1 MTRAKNRFPRLLA
14 ASLLGLASLLAATVG
29 LGAPVHGIALYG
41 QPKYG
46 PDFPHFDYVNPNA
59 PKGGEARF
67 AAIGGFD
74 TFNPF
79 NIKGEAADGIGRLF
93 ETLLT
98 SSADEPFSEYGLI
111 AESVDVSEDRGSV
124 TFAIRPQAK
133 FHDGS
138 PITADDVL
146 FSFETLKAKGSPFFR
161 LYYANVAKAE
171 KLGERQVKFTFAPGE
186 NRELP
191 LIMGQMPV
199 LSKKYWEN
207 RDFAAT
213 TLDVPV
219 GSGPY
224 RIERFE
230 PGRFIVYQRDE
241 NYWGKDLPVNRG
253 LHNIDR
259 LRYDYYRDVVV
270 ALEAFKAGAYDLRLE
285 NSAKQWAT
293 GYDFPALSKGLV
305 KKETFP
311 RQLPA
316 GMQGF
321 AFNLRRPLFQD
332 ARVRQALGY
341 AFDFEWSNRS
351 LFYNQYTRTRSYF
364 DNSDLAARGLPSPE
378 ELALLEPLRKEL
390 PPEVFTAAYAPPV
403 ANDDAQLRA
412 NLQKAL
418 QLLQDAGWTFR
429 DRKLVNAKTGEPFR
443 FELLIAEPTWERIG
457 LPFARNLER
466 LGIEMNV
473 RSVDSAQYENRL
485 RDFDFDMVV
494 NVWGQSLSPGNEQ
507 REFWSS
513 AAADQPGSRNLVGLK
528 NPAVD
533 QLVNQLIAAPDRPS
547 LVTRVRALDRALQWN
562 FLVIPHWHIPYDQ
575 IAFWDKFGYPA
586 TTPLQGV
593 QLDAWWADPAR
604 DAALSRQRGSG
615 SEKAN

>member
-1 MTRAKNRFPRLLA
+1 MMRAKNCIFRTLA
-14 ASLLGLASLLAATVG
+14 GGLLGLSSGILATTLAMGASA
-29 LGAPVHGIALYG
+29 HGVALYG

-46 PDFPHFDYVNPNA
+46 PDFQHFDYVNPNA
-59 PKGGEARF
+59 PKGGEVRF
-67 AAIGGFD
+67 AAIGSFD

-79 NIKGEAADGIGRLF
+79 NIKGQAAADIDDRLF

-98 SSADEPFSEYGLI
+98 DSKDEPSSEYGLI
-111 AESVDVSEDRGSV
+111 AENVEIPENRGAV
-124 TFAIRPQAK
+124 TFTLRPQAK

-146 FSFETLKAKGSPFFR
+146 FSFEALKTKGRPFYR
-161 LYYANVAKAE
+161 LYYANVVKAE
-171 KLGERQVKFTFAPGE
+171 KLGERQVKFTFSSSD

-191 LIMGQMPV
+191 LIIGQMPV
-199 LSKKYWEN
+199 LSKKYWQD
-207 RDFAAT
+207 RDFGAT

-219 GSGPY
+219 SSGPY

-230 PGRFIVYQRDE
+230 PGRFIVYKRDE
-241 NYWGKDLPVNRG
+241 NYWGKNLSVNRG
-253 LHNIDR
+253 RYNIDR

-293 GYDFPALSKGLV
+293 GYDFPALTKGLV
-305 KKETFP
+305 KKETFS

-332 ARVRQALGY
+332 PRVRQALGY
-341 AFDFEWSNRS
+341 AFDFEWSNRN

-364 DNSDLAARGLPSPE
+364 DNSELAARGLPSPE

-390 PPEVFTAAYAPPV
+390 PPEVFTAEYQPPV
-403 ANDDAQLRA
+403 VNDDAQLRA

-418 QLLQDAGWTFR
+418 QLLQDAGWSFR

-443 FELLIAEPTWERIG
+443 FELLIDEPTWERIA

-485 RDFDFDMVV
+485 RDFDFDVVV

-547 LVTRVRALDRALQWN
+547 LVARVRALDRVLQWN
-562 FLVIPHWHIPYDQ
+562 FLVIPHWHIPYDRV
-575 IAFWDKFGYPA
+575 AFWDKFGYPA
-586 TTPLQGV
+586 VTPLQGV
-593 QLDAWWADPAR
+593 QLDAWWVDPAR
-604 DAALSRQRGSG
+604 EAALAER
-615 SEKAN
+615 

>member
-1 MTRAKNRFPRLLA
+1 MARAKNRFSWRPVA
-14 ASLLGLASLLAATVG
+14 GLLGLISFLVATIG
-29 LGAPVHGIALYG
+29 LGAPVHGIALHG

-46 PDFPHFDYVNPNA
+46 PDFQHFAYVNPSA
-59 PKGGEARF
+59 PRGGEARF

-79 NIKGEAADGIGRLF
+79 NIKGEAAAGIGQLF

-98 SSADEPFSEYGLI
+98 DSKDEPFSQYGLI
-111 AESVDVSEDRGSV
+111 AESIEVAGDRGSA
-124 TFAIRPQAK
+124 TFVIRSQAK

-146 FSFETLKAKGSPFFR
+146 FSFETLKTRGSPFFR

-230 PGRFIVYQRDE
+230 PGRFIVYRRDE

-293 GYDFPALSKGLV
+293 GYDFPALAKGLV
-305 KKETFP
+305 KKETFS
-311 RQLPA
+311 RQMPA

-341 AFDFEWSNRS
+341 AFDFEWSNRN

-364 DNSDLAARGLPSPE
+364 DNSELAARGLPSPE

-390 PPEVFTAAYAPPV
+390 PPEVFTTAYAPPV

-418 QLLQDAGWTFR
+418 KLLQDAGWTFR

-443 FELLIAEPTWERIG
+443 FELLIAEPTWERIA

-466 LGIEMNV
+466 LGIEMSV

-485 RDFDFDMVV
+485 RDFDFDVVV

-528 NPAVD
+528 NPAVAKLVD
-533 QLVNQLIAAPDRPS
+533 QLVAAPDRAS

-562 FLVIPHWHIPYDQ
+562 FLVIPHWHIPYDRV
-575 IAFWDKFGYPA
+575 AFWDKFGYPA
-586 TTPLQGV
+586 VTPLQGV
-593 QLDAWWADPAR
+593 QLDAWWIDPGK
-604 DAALSRQRGSG
+604 DGALNQQRNSGSG
-615 SEKAN
+615 KAN